1 MTVPRAHHRLAI
13 TCVAWLAVAAVAAGQ
28 DTLGRARELYVQAS
42 YDEALLVL
50 TRLHATAPPG
60 ESSEIAGYQVL
71 CLLALGRKD
80 EARRA
85 IAALVT
91 ADPLYRPSEATMS
104 PRTRAAFD
112 EVRRGLLP
120 GIAQEMYDKAKAAFD
135 RKEWQAAVTEFDRV
149 LALLD
154 QPELADA
161 PNMTDLRRLAIGFR
175 DLSNAAVPPAP
186 VAAPAKAPDLPATT
200 PPPAPVEPAALEP
213 PTYKPGEAGI
223 VPPVAISRPTPPW
236 QPRSEID
243 RHREFR
249 GVLLLLVD
257 EKGDVTSAVLLSTV
271 HPSYDAALVTMART
285 WKFRPGTKAGVPVRC
300 ETTIEVRLQARPSS
314 SSMPLVGTAPR

>member
-13 TCVAWLAVAAVAAGQ
+13 TCVAWLAVAAVVAGQ
-28 DTLGRARELYVQAS
+28 DTLGRAKELYVQAS

-50 TRLHATAPPG
+50 TRLHATANPA

-85 IAALVT
+85 IGALVT

-120 GIAQEMYDKAKAAFD
+120 GIVQEMYDRAKAAFD
-135 RKEWQAAVTEFDRV
+135 RSEWQAAATEFDRV
-149 LALLD
+149 LALLNE
-154 QPELADA
+154 PELTEAS
-161 PNMTDLRRLAIGFR
+161 NMTDLRRLAIGFR
-175 DLSNAAVPPAP
+175 DLSKAAVPPAP
-186 VAAPAKAPDLPATT
+186 VAAIAKAPDLPPEA
-200 PPPAPVEPAALEP
+200 PPPAAAEPASREP
-213 PTYKPGEAGI
+213 ATYKPGDAGI
-223 VPPVAISRPTPPW
+223 VPPVAVSRPTPAW
-236 QPRSEID
+236 QPRNEID
-243 RHREFR
+243 RQREFR

-257 EKGDVTSAVLLSTV
+257 EKGDVTSAALLSGV
-271 HPSYDAALVTMART
+271 HPAYDAALVAMART
-285 WKFRPGTKAGVPVRC
+285 WKFRPATRAGVPVRC
-300 ETTIEVRLQARPSS
+300 ETTVEVWLRSRSPSL
-314 SSMPLVGTAPR
+314 SMSLGGTASR